1 MNPIFIPSLLSQCCL
16 LALASAAL
24 SPTAQAG
31 NSVTDGSTLLVTS
44 GYTSSLAGDY
54 PLLASGAG
62 SLLQTSVPLTFRTSG
77 NNLFAARILDGGEM
91 VLSGATLSTSG
102 LQASGLDITAGLAT
116 LRGGLIAT
124 NGINSSAVAV
134 RGDSQLTLADLAL
147 VTNGNQSVGID
158 MRGGTLQAD
167 NVSLVINGSSASGIA
182 LGGGVFATHVD
193 AALHDVSVLMQGAG
207 TQAAIEVGN
216 AQLNGD
222 RVTLNALDQHRGVE
236 IYNPENSRG
245 VVTLSNST
253 FATESGDAV
262 YLLNGDIT
270 LNNSQ
275 LTTQTGIGVNVN
287 KNASALLNQSS
298 VTTSGYAADA
308 VWIAEANSH
317 AQIADSQLVTR
328 GSAATALNA
337 QYGPAT
343 IINSELETSGSG
355 SYGIYTQSQVD
366 ADGVTVTT
374 TGASGMGVFAAMGG
388 KVNISNSTITT
399 AGELAAGLLAYP
411 ASGITGDR
419 LTVTTTGDNGFALW
433 VRSAEMAVSN
443 STLTTQ
449 GNAAG
454 LYLSGNS
461 AGDASLVRLD
471 NTALISQRASGI
483 QAAGAQGQLALSNGT
498 VVTGGS
504 GTVLQSSGGSQLA
517 VTADRQVTLN
527 GDVNIAAGDQV
538 TLAMREGSTLTGA
551 VQNLQNLTLDDSV
564 WNLTGNSVTGT
575 LSHSGTI
582 NFVSDGAGFHTLN
595 LSTLNGSGHFVM
607 NTDIAGLQGD
617 LIAISGDASGAHQIS
632 VRDSGREPADSSG
645 ILPLVHT
652 AGGSASFSLT
662 SGVVDAGV
670 YQYEMQQRGDD
681 WVLAAKPASAD
692 PDIDS
697 PGSSDPLPPP
707 PPAPGTDP
715 GEPPVVAPGT
725 VVPVN
730 PALTASSRSVLALSN
745 VLPVAADAE
754 LSTQRT
760 RAGEIRSGQQQGGV
774 WLRTLG
780 GETHQD
786 GSGGTDA
793 RLQQSG
799 VMIGVDSARETEGS
813 TSLFGLFTGVS
824 HHNVQYSVSG
834 SGKIDSY
841 FIGAYN
847 TWLLNDGWFVDVVA
861 KANNFNV
868 SNRVTMS
875 GGEQSKGGFSTPGFT
890 LSLEAGRHIAFSDG
904 WFIEPSAL
912 VATTWIKGQNWQMDN
927 GMQVKNG
934 QMSSKQGEL
943 KTVAG
948 RSLTLANGVT
958 LQPWLQLAVINEFA
972 SGDDVNLNGHG
983 FRNDRSGLRG
993 EAGAG
998 IAAQIHRDL
1007 QVYSEVTRARGAN
1020 SEQPWGASLGVR
1032 WSW

>member
-1 MNPIFIPSLLSQCCL
+1 MNQIFRPSLLSQCCL

-24 SPTAQAG
+24 SPAARAG

-91 VLSGATLSTSG
+91 VLAGATLSTSG

-124 NGINSSAVAV
+124 NGVNSSAVAV
-134 RGDSQLTLADLAL
+134 RGDSHLTLADLAL
-147 VTNGNQSVGID
+147 VTNGSQSVGID

-182 LGGGVFATHVD
+182 LGSGVFATHVD
-193 AALHDVSVLMQGAG
+193 AALNDVSVLMQGTG

-253 FATESGDAV
+253 LATESGDAV

-287 KNASALLNQSS
+287 KNASAILNQSS

-308 VWIAEANSH
+308 VWIAEVNSH
-317 AQIADSQLVTR
+317 AQIADSQLVTS

-343 IINSELETSGSG
+343 ITHSELETSGSG

-374 TGASGMGVFAAMGG
+374 SGSSGMGVFAAMGG
-388 KVNISNSTITT
+388 RVNISNSTITT

-411 ASGITGDR
+411 ASTITGDR
-419 LTVTTTGDNGFALW
+419 LAVTTTGDNGFALW
-433 VRSAEMAVSN
+433 ARSGELAISN

-454 LYLSGNS
+454 LYINGNS
-461 AGDASLVRLD
+461 AGDASSVSLD

-527 GDVNIAAGDQV
+527 GDITIAAGDQV
-538 TLAMREGSTLTGA
+538 TLAMSEGSTLTGA
-551 VQNLQNLTLDDSV
+551 VQNLQTLTLDDSV

-575 LSHSGTI
+575 LSHSGTV
-582 NFVSDGAGFHTLN
+582 NFVRDGAGFHTLN
-595 LSTLNGSGHFVM
+595 LSALNGSGLFVM

-681 WVLAAKPASAD
+681 WVLAAKSAGAD
-692 PDIDS
+692 PDISS
-697 PGSSDPLPPP
+697 PDISDPLPPP
-707 PPAPGTDP
+707 APGTGP
-715 GEPPVVAPGT
+715 GVVPVVAPVT
-725 VVPVN
+725 AVPVN

-786 GSGGTDA
+786 GSQGTDA

-799 VMIGVDSARETEGS
+799 VMIGVDSAREVGES

-847 TWLLNDGWFVDVVA
+847 TWLLNDGWFVDAVA

-890 LSLEAGRHIAFSDG
+890 LSLEAGRHIALNDG

-972 SGDDVNLNGHG
+972 SGDDVNLNGHA
-983 FRNDRSGLRG
+983 FRNNRSGLRG
-993 EAGAG
+993 EVGAG
-998 IAAQIHRDL
+998 IAAQIHRDV
-1007 QVYSEVTRARGAN
+1007 QVYSEATHAKGAN
-1020 SEQPWGASLGVR
+1020 SEQPWGGSLGVR